1 MKCNKLECYITA
13 DKQRLD
19 EYGVDLNEEEN
30 TCSTWIPSKAGQ
42 DFAVVLADPQKAH
55 AADSLEL
62 NLFFDGVR
70 CEDSVVPSA
79 HSSKVS
85 TLRDTIVSETER
97 RNFQFAALELTDDDS
112 LLGKSVQ
119 RAGEIKLE
127 VWRCRV
133 TGKGGYLR
141 GKAVSG
147 PSKVHEKTKKGLA
160 HTVGYGKAEKAKR
173 NRSVYADKVG
183 QKPIATFTFYYR
195 SLDIL
200 RANGIAPKP
209 AEETR
214 SESRSPSPESSTA
227 RKGKKRKAS
236 DESEPQQKKIKPEV
250 VDIEELQRI
259 EDRVRQA
266 EEELR
271 KARLEMYRQR
281 GNERVKLE
289 DVSTFV
295 PGEVID
301 LTDD

>member
-30 TCSTWIPSKAGQ
+30 TCSAWIPSKVGQ
-42 DFAVVLADPQKAH
+42 VFAVVLADPHKTR
-55 AADSLEL
+55 AADSLKL
-62 NLFFDGVR
+62 RLFFDGVR
-70 CEDSVVPSA
+70 SEDFVML
-79 HSSKVS
+79 SSLSSNVIAM
-85 TLRDTIVSETER
+85 RDTVVSETER
-97 RNFQFAALELTDDDS
+97 RAFQFAALELT
-112 LLGKSVQ
+112 G
-119 RAGEIKLE
+119 R
-127 VWRCRV
+127 
-133 TGKGGYLR
+133 GGYLR
-141 GKAVSG
+141 GNAVPG

-160 HTVGYGKAEKAKR
+160 HTVGYGKAVKAKPV
-173 NRSVYADKVG
+173 RSVHTDKMG
-183 QKPIATFTFYYR
+183 KKPLATFTFYYR

-200 RANGIAPKP
+200 RANGIAPRP

-214 SESRSPSPESSTA
+214 SESRSPSPESSTV

-236 DESEPQQKKIKPEV
+236 DESEPPKKKIKPEV
-250 VDIEELQRI
+250 VDIEELQRV

>member
-19 EYGVDLNEEEN
+19 EYGVDLNEEEH
-30 TCSTWIPSKAGQ
+30 TCSAWIPSKVGQ
-42 DFAVVLADPQKAH
+42 VFAVVLADPQKTR

-62 NLFFDGVR
+62 RLFFDGAR
-70 CEDSVVPSA
+70 SA
-79 HSSKVS
+79 DFVMLSSCSSNV
-85 TLRDTIVSETER
+85 LAMRDTVVSETER
-97 RNFQFAALELTDDDS
+97 RTFQFAALELTDDDS
-112 LLGKSVQ
+112 FLEKSVQ
-119 RAGEIKLE
+119 RAGEIELE

-133 TGKGGYLR
+133 TGR
-141 GKAVSG
+141 GL
-147 PSKVHEKTKKGLA
+147 LA
-160 HTVGYGKAEKAKR
+160 RKRRSGYGKAVKAKPV
-173 NRSVYADKVG
+173 RSVHTDKVG
-183 QKPIATFTFYYR
+183 KKPLATFTVYYR

-200 RANGIAPKP
+200 RANGIAPRP

-214 SESRSPSPESSTA
+214 SESRTPSPESSTA

-236 DESEPQQKKIKPEV
+236 DESEPQKKKIKPEV
-250 VDIEELQRI
+250 VDIEELQQV

>member
-19 EYGVDLNEEEN
+19 EYGVDLNEEEH
-30 TCSTWIPSKAGQ
+30 TCSAWIPSKVGQ
-42 DFAVVLADPQKAH
+42 VFAVVLADPHKTR

-62 NLFFDGVR
+62 RLFFDGVR
-70 CEDSVVPSA
+70 SA
-79 HSSKVS
+79 DFVMLSSCSSNV
-85 TLRDTIVSETER
+85 LAMRDTVVSETER
-97 RNFQFAALELTDDDS
+97 RTFQFAALELTDDDS
-112 LLGKSVQ
+112 FLEKSVQ

-133 TGKGGYLR
+133 TARGGYLR
-141 GKAVSG
+141 GNAVPG

-160 HTVGYGKAEKAKR
+160 HTVGYGKAVKAKPV
-173 NRSVYADKVG
+173 RSVHTDKVG
-183 QKPIATFTFYYR
+183 KKPLATFTVYYR

-200 RANGIAPKP
+200 RANGIAPRP

-227 RKGKKRKAS
+227 RKGKKHKAS
-236 DESEPQQKKIKPEV
+236 DESEPPKKKIKPEI
-250 VDIEELQRI
+250 VDIEELQRV